1 MHFCVP
7 KDLVKLKFD
16 AKSDII
22 AYLNTKDVFHKVL
35 SDLIASWKQM
45 ILLVLLS
52 IGSRRSH
59 PSIALYFVCFA

>member
-7 KDLVKLKFD
+7 KDLVNLKFD
-16 AKSDII
+16 AKNDIV
-22 AYLNTKDVFHKVL
+22 AYLNEKDVFHKVL

-52 IGSRRSH
+52 IGSTPSH
-59 PSIALYFVCFA
+59 